1 MIWIKKGRGVYHIL
15 GACETLVCG
24 VRIDFDG
31 HHQIDSSYD
40 PPGDERCKNC
50 MRSIDH
56 IHHLAHVHKESDE
69 RTELKS
75 RSRIIDAVQYRY
87 GKHPMIFTRK
97 LIICKDFG
105 EIEMSFKNVWIQQSG
120 EVDDVP
126 LRGAIAV
133 YSIHKKGHIDTE
145 KPTIIR
151 IKYGRYYKFE

>member
-1 MIWIKKGRGVYHIL
+1 MIWIKKERGVYHIL

-24 VRIDFDG
+24 VRIDLDG

-50 MRSIDH
+50 IRSIDH
-56 IHHLAHVHKESDE
+56 IHHLAHVHNDYSTDK
-69 RTELKS
+69 
-75 RSRIIDAVQYRY
+75 VVYRY
-87 GKHPMIFTRK
+87 GEHPMIFTRK
-97 LIICKDFG
+97 LIVCKNFG

-133 YSIHKKGHIDTE
+133 YPIHKKGHIDTS